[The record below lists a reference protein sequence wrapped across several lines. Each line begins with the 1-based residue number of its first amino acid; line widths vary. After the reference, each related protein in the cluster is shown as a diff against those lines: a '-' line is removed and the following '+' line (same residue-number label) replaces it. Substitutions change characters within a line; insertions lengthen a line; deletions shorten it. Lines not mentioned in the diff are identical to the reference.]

1 MLRHIVIDY
10 EDRELGDLIRS
21 CAKRVEGCAQICVGL
36 LNLDGEVGR
45 QSSRAVLAALSRD
58 VGHPGSA
65 GHDDR
70 RAVAVRRRVIEVL
83 RIDDGELAI
92 ILIRRR
98 GGWKARSEEH
108 TSELQSLMRISYA
121 VFCLKKKKYI
131 IVYKHN

>member
-45 QSSRAVLAALSRD
+45 QSSRAVFAALSRV
-58 VGHPGSA
+58 VGYPGSA

-70 RAVAVRRRVIEVL
+70 RAVAVRRRVKIGRAPVWTPVNTAKLVCRPPPE
-83 RIDDGELAI
+83 
-92 ILIRRR
+92 
-98 GGWKARSEEH
+98 
-108 TSELQSLMRISYA
+108 
-121 VFCLKKKKYI
+121 
-131 IVYKHN
+131 